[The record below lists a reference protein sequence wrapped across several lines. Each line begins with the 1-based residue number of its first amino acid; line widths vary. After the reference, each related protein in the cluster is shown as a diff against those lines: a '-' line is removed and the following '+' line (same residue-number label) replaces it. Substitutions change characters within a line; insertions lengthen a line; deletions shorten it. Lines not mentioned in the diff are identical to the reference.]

1 MRTEPE
7 LLNERLDRLALVL
20 DEIMPNCA
28 NLVRDALDLLKEQ
41 EEEIENLKQTAQS
54 MMEGICLLKEQDAEL
69 SFREAKAITHTA
81 TKLDDA
87 TCPSCGNVVGEKQ
100 IWEGRKIFIQW
111 KYCVFCGQKLDWEGR

>member
-41 EEEIENLKQTAQS
+41 EAVE
-54 MMEGICLLKEQDAEL
+54 
-69 SFREAKAITHTA
+69 
-81 TKLDDA
+81 
-87 TCPSCGNVVGEKQ
+87 PKQ
-100 IWEGRKIFIQW
+100 IGQGW
-111 KYCVFCGQKLDWEGR
+111 FCGACDALLSIGNEKIVKFCSMCGKPVKWE